1 MTWDSDE
8 VRRAREEGWFAQNE
22 RKLIEA
28 ARQRR
33 ADAERA
39 RQSAESD
46 ALRAAHWLKCPKC
59 GHDMTTE
66 RIEDIAVE
74 RCSGCEGIFFDRGE
88 LEQLLLH
95 HEPRRRGVFRR
106 LLGLRE

>member
-1 MTWDSDE
+1 MTWDSDD

-33 ADAERA
+33 AEAEKA
-39 RQSAESD
+39 RRTAESE

-59 GHDMTTE
+59 GHDMREET
-66 RIEDIAVE
+66 IEGISIE

-88 LEQLLLH
+88 LEQLLLKR
-95 HEPRRRGVFRR
+95 EENRRGFFRR
-106 LLGLRE
+106 LVGLGD